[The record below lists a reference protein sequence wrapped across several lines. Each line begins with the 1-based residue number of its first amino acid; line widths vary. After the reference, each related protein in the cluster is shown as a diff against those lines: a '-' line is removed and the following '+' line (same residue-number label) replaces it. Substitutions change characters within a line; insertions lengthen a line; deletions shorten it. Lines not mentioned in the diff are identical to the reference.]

1 MRREERGGD
10 GCPGDGMKSLRPLR
24 PECQKWPEEIVLG
37 RQRELALLFP
47 ANDASLDT
55 GPTSGGGDRSSY
67 DGNSYDIQNLA
78 NRKKM
83 HQEIATF
90 WQTGGSYNEGLF

>member
-10 GCPGDGMKSLRPLR
+10 GCPGDGMKSLNPLH

-55 GPTSGGGDRSSY
+55 GPTSGGRGFIR
-67 DGNSYDIQNLA
+67 GQGTREA
-78 NRKKM
+78 
-83 HQEIATF
+83 ATAVSPF
-90 WQTGGSYNEGLF
+90 LWSFGC

>member
-1 MRREERGGD
+1 MLREERGGD

-55 GPTSGGGDRSSY
+55 GPTSGGRGFISGQGTRE
-67 DGNSYDIQNLA
+67 A
-78 NRKKM
+78 
-83 HQEIATF
+83 ATAVSPF
-90 WQTGGSYNEGLF
+90 LWSFGC